1 MKLHDLFSE
10 AAKVVRVIDTGMAW
24 QVMMGSSVSP
34 IRYTTKAQAEQRAG
48 YLRTVYVFG
57 GRVSRALTD
66 AELLVIKQHTGRGG
80 CWRANCRA
88 ALREIEGRKQKYR
101 GVEV

>member
-10 AAKVVRVIDTGMAW
+10 ASQYVRVIDTGMAW
-24 QVMMGSSVSP
+24 QIRMGSSVSP
-34 IRYTTKAQAEQRAG
+34 IRYTIKSAAEHRAAH
-48 YLRTVYVFG
+48 LRTLFTI
-57 GRVSRALTD
+57 SRRLDRHLTGY
-66 AELLVIKQHTGRGG
+66 EEHQIEQHTGRGG

>member
-10 AAKVVRVIDTGMAW
+10 AANVVRVIDTGMAW
-24 QVMMGSSVSP
+24 QLILVNHVSYIEYP
-34 IRYTTKAQAEQRAG
+34 TKAAAERHAG
-48 YLRTVYVFG
+48 YLRTMYTI
-57 GRVSRALTD
+57 GRRISRSLTA
-66 AELLVIKQHTGRGG
+66 AEKGVVKQHTGRGG

-101 GVEV
+101 GVEL

>member
-24 QVMMGSSVSP
+24 QVEINRVIRA
-34 IRYTTKAQAEQRAG
+34 IRYGTKSAAEHRAAH
-48 YLRTVYVFG
+48 LRTLFTI
-57 GRVSRALTD
+57 SRRLDRHLTGV
-66 AELLVIKQHTGRGG
+66 EEHQIEQHTGRGG

>member
-1 MKLHDLFSE
+1 MNLHDLFRE

-24 QVMMGSSVSP
+24 QVMFGSSVSYIEYP
-34 IRYTTKAQAEQRAG
+34 TKAAAERHAG
-48 YLRTVYVFG
+48 YLRTMYTI
-57 GRVSRALTD
+57 GRRISRSLTA
-66 AELLVIKQHTGRGG
+66 AEKGVVKQHTGRGG

>member
-1 MKLHDLFSE
+1 MKLHDLFRE
-10 AAKVVRVIDTGMAW
+10 AAKVVRVIDTGIFW
-24 QVMMGSSVSP
+24 QITEGDDLVET
-34 IRYTTKAQAEQRAG
+34 RFHTRQQAELQAAWYRARYVVHQRIA
-48 YLRTVYVFG
+48 
-57 GRVSRALTD
+57 RALRFD
-66 AELLVIKQHTGRGG
+66 ELLTIKQHTGRGG

>member
-10 AAKVVRVIDTGMAW
+10 AAKAVRVVDTGAAW
-24 QVMMGSSVSP
+24 QLVLVNNVSYIEHP
-34 IRYTTKAQAEQRAG
+34 TKAAAERHAG
-48 YLRTVYVFG
+48 YLRTRYTI
-57 GRVSRALTD
+57 GRRLSRRLTD
-66 AELLVIKQHTGRGG
+66 AEKAVVKQHTGRGG

-101 GVEV
+101 GAEI

>member
-1 MKLHDLFSE
+1 MKLHDLFRE

-24 QVMMGSSVSP
+24 QVELNRAISAV
-34 IRYTTKAQAEQRAG
+34 RYGTKSAAERRAAH
-48 YLRTVYVFG
+48 LRTLFTI
-57 GRVSRALTD
+57 SRRIDRPMTG
-66 AELLVIKQHTGRGG
+66 EEEHRIEQHTGRGG

>member
-10 AAKVVRVIDTGMAW
+10 AAKAVRVIDTGAAW
-24 QVMMGSSVSP
+24 QVMFGSSVSP
-34 IRYTTKAQAEQRAG
+34 IRYTTKAQAEQRAS

-57 GRVSRALTD
+57 GRVSRALT
-66 AELLVIKQHTGRGG
+66 AEEIERVKQHTGRGG